1 MDKDLTVSQLDRQNI
16 LNNDLAIAEIQK
28 QTRIQGIYFE
38 DKLCFTKSMVATYFE
53 VELRTVERYVSENQE
68 EISGNGYEVLKGKR
82 LKEFLACVSEQDV
95 PCLLYTSQAFEFFGN
110 RCFCSIF
117 SGQNC

>member
-82 LKEFLACVSEQDV
+82 LKEFLACVSEQQ
-95 PCLLYTSQAFEFFGN
+95 SRQAP
-110 RCFCSIF
+110 ST
-117 SGQNC
+117 